1 MLPQFKKEFLNT
13 IKSDKMIEIVEILD
27 RANDFG
33 LTTEVVVTALK
44 EMQNNPEHYLPLG
57 MRDIQCVKMILVL
70 KKLF

>member
-44 EMQNNPEHYLPLG
+44 EMQNNPESSPLLSLQIAAQ
-57 MRDIQCVKMILVL
+57 DWDL
-70 KKLF
+70 

>member
-1 MLPQFKKEFLNT
+1 MLPQFKKKFLNT

-44 EMQNNPEHYLPLG
+44 EMQNNPESSPLLSLQIAAQ
-57 MRDIQCVKMILVL
+57 DWDL
-70 KKLF
+70 

>member
-1 MLPQFKKEFLNT
+1 MIKMLPQFKKEFLNT

-44 EMQNNPEHYLPLG
+44 EMQNNPESSPLLSLQIAAQ
-57 MRDIQCVKMILVL
+57 DWDL
-70 KKLF
+70 